1 MVITWGHKEDLWHSF
16 KKKRYFVL
24 DIFITNLRL
33 YLGRFIFEKIEG
45 KKKMKRL
52 LSVVCVFLMLI
63 ALCGCTNATNI
74 ETNNEPANNN
84 NQEMAWQWWL

>member
-1 MVITWGHKEDLWHSF
+1 
-16 KKKRYFVL
+16 
-24 DIFITNLRL
+24 
-33 YLGRFIFEKIEG
+33 
-45 KKKMKRL
+45 MKRL

-63 ALCGCTNATNI
+63 ALCGCTNATNV

>member
-1 MVITWGHKEDLWHSF
+1 MALIQKEEALC
-16 KKKRYFVL
+16 L
-24 DIFITNLRL
+24 GIFITNLRL

-45 KKKMKRL
+45 KKMKRL

-84 NQEMAWQWWL
+84 NQEMA